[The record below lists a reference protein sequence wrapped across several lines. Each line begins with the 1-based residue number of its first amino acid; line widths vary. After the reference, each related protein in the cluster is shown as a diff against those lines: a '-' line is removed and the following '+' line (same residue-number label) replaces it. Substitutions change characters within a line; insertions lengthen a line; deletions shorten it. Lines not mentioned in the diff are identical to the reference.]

1 MMKRFFLFERIPNQ
15 DPVTGRTYSDF
26 HYEPVTEEVAFS
38 AYNGCFGIF
47 NPAGELIGD
56 YFAIHHPKRD
66 EVKASVVQTHN
77 DFLGQSLYI
86 GDLVLVNYLNSSM
99 GYYLLEVVG
108 FTNKQI
114 RVGQYSTRNIEY
126 ATANL
131 VPPRNVVKLPD
142 NLTA

>member
-1 MMKRFFLFERIPNQ
+1 MKRFFLFERIPSQ
-15 DPVTGRTYSDF
+15 DPVTGRILIDI
-26 HYEPVTEEVAFS
+26 HYEPVTEETAVS
-38 AYNGCFGIF
+38 ANNGCFGIF

-56 YFAIHHPKRD
+56 YFVINHPKRD
-66 EVKASVVQTHN
+66 EVKVSVVQTHN

-86 GDLVLVNYLNSSM
+86 GDLVLVNYLNSST
-99 GYYLLEVVG
+99 GYVLLEVVG

-114 RVGQYSTRNIEY
+114 RVGQYNARNTEY
-126 ATANL
+126 APAHL